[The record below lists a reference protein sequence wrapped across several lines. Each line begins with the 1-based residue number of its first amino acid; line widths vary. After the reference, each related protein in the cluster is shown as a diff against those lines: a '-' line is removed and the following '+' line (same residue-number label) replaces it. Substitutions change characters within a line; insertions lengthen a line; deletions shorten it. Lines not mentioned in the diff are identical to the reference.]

1 MSLHSR
7 HHKTRELTTTTAS
20 IIRSIRCVQVSADHA
35 GFQFPLC
42 ISAIWS
48 TKCIRLE
55 QWSKLDEWTSG
66 TADQSL
72 HIRTANRCK
81 GLDFNWLNAL
91 NLTNDSH
98 EGQCSYIQMY
108 YNCSGCMGKLPLRF
122 TAAHSNRSGS
132 IYLVGMDRSIGLSYY
147 NQRNQAQSMD

>member
-1 MSLHSR
+1 MSSHVVA
-7 HHKTRELTTTTAS
+7 TT
-20 IIRSIRCVQVSADHA
+20 
-35 GFQFPLC
+35 
-42 ISAIWS
+42 
-48 TKCIRLE
+48 RLE
-55 QWSKLDEWTSG
+55 NLPQLQLASSGASGVCKCLLIMLDSSFHYAYLPSEAQNALDSNNEANWTSG